1 MNEETLLILENLKKY
16 FSIEYREKGLFKKT
30 HYLKAVD
37 SVNLEIFKGETLG
50 LVGESGCGKTTI
62 GKMIVKLIT
71 PTSGKI
77 VLNGKSILSLEKRE
91 LSEYYRKV
99 QIIFQDPY
107 SSLDPRFTV
116 GRTIMEPLIINR
128 WGNPKERKAKVVQL
142 MLDVGLREEYFMRYP
157 HEFSGGQR
165 QRIGVARALALNP
178 DLVVCDEPVSA
189 LDVSIQAQILNLM
202 VDLQEKYKLT
212 YLFISHDLGIIKHV
226 SNRIAVMYLGKIVE
240 LADNEKL
247 FSNTLH
253 PYTKA
258 LLNAIPKPNPK
269 LRGDN
274 MILQG
279 ELPSPIN
286 TPSGCSFHPRCPY
299 IMDICRKREPEF
311 LETEKNHKVKCHLYS

>member
-1 MNEETLLILENLKKY
+1 
-16 FSIEYREKGLFKKT
+16 
-30 HYLKAVD
+30 
-37 SVNLEIFKGETLG
+37 
-50 LVGESGCGKTTI
+50 
-62 GKMIVKLIT
+62 
-71 PTSGKI
+71 
-77 VLNGKSILSLEKRE
+77 
-91 LSEYYRKV
+91 
-99 QIIFQDPY
+99 
-107 SSLDPRFTV
+107 
-116 GRTIMEPLIINR
+116 
-128 WGNPKERKAKVVQL
+128 
-142 MLDVGLREEYFMRYP
+142 
-157 HEFSGGQR
+157 
-165 QRIGVARALALNP
+165 
-178 DLVVCDEPVSA
+178 
-189 LDVSIQAQILNLM
+189 
-202 VDLQEKYKLT
+202 
-212 YLFISHDLGIIKHV
+212 
-226 SNRIAVMYLGKIVE
+226 MYLGKIVE

>member
-1 MNEETLLILENLKKY
+1 VNEETLLILENLKKY